1 MPYLKIQMSRE
12 LEPGKSKALLAAAS
26 QRIASELGKPER
38 YVMVELTS
46 NPAMLFAGTDEP
58 AAFVELKSIGLPA
71 GRTKALSQ
79 VLCSLLQD
87 CAGIAP
93 ARVYIEFTD
102 AAGGFWGWNSSTF

>member
-1 MPYLKIQMSRE
+1 MPYLKIHMNRE
-12 LEPGKSKALLAAAS
+12 IEPGKSKALLAAAS
-26 QRIASELGKPER
+26 QRMASELGKPER

-71 GRTKALSQ
+71 GKTKDLSQ
-79 VLCSLLQD
+79 ILCSLLQD
-87 CAGIAP
+87 SAGIAP

-102 AAGGFWGWNSSTF
+102 VAGGFWGWNGSTF

>member
-12 LEPGKSKALLAAAS
+12 LEPEKSKALLAAAS

-38 YVMVELTS
+38 YMMVALAS